1 MEVVKRQKSCH
12 IFNDYWFKELVVCKA
27 GMIWTNALR
36 KYSLTIAG
44 GGTLNADS
52 LYSSFK
58 ERYDA
63 AIERIDKE
71 SPNGHCIF
79 VG

>member
-1 MEVVKRQKSCH
+1 MIIGLKKWLYVKPVW
-12 IFNDYWFKELVVCKA
+12 YGLT
-27 GMIWTNALR
+27 GLR

-44 GGTLNADS
+44 GGTLNGDS
-52 LYSSFK
+52 LYGSYK

-63 AIERIDKE
+63 AVERIDKE